1 MNNSVEYALKARPS
15 ERQLAWH
22 ETGYYGLISFGIPTF
37 NRKQYGD
44 GFAPA
49 SMFCPENPDM
59 STDPWA
65 ELAVKAGMKGLV
77 LNVKQYDGFC
87 LWQTSQ
93 TDYSIAGSSW
103 LEGKA
108 DLVRMVSDS
117 CKKNGLKFGI
127 QLSLWDRHDK
137 RYGKAEEYNDF
148 LIGMLTELLTNYGE
162 LFYIRLDPTVGSEER
177 HDQKYDWKRIYSL
190 IRKLQPGAVI
200 AFAGPDVRWSG
211 NERISIRE
219 SEWATLP
226 AYLGI
231 YEDGTE
237 AKCLAKKH
245 LSLIAEDLGSEKA
258 IKGEENFIWYPSDLC
273 FPMRAHWYFDE
284 DDKYS
289 VKTKDKLLKAYFGS
303 AGNNGC
309 MMLGLSPDR
318 QGKFSDTEEQILTAF
333 GYDLKMFFCYNLI
346 GNGAE
351 VSASSEVSAEYGVNN
366 VASEDKGFWKP
377 SEKDKKPTVTIE
389 NPTEEPFDKIVIC
402 ENISN
407 GQAVSEFE
415 IYSEDAKG
423 KMKKIYTGYTVGF
436 RKICPVGASK
446 SKKVVIKFTSF
457 RKSPEISYISI
468 N

>member
-1 MNNSVEYALKARPS
+1 MNKSVEFALKAKPS

-22 ETGYYGLISFGIPTF
+22 KIGYYGLISFGIPTF

-44 GFAPA
+44 GFTPA
-49 SMFCPENPDM
+49 SVFCPEDPEM

-77 LNVKQYDGFC
+77 LNVKQCDGFC
-87 LWQTSQ
+87 LWQTKQ
-93 TDYSIAGSSW
+93 TDYSIAGSAW
-103 LEGKA
+103 LDGNA

-117 CKKNGLKFGI
+117 CKKAGLKFGI

-137 RYGKAEEYNDF
+137 RFGKTEEYNEY
-148 LIGMLTELLTNYGE
+148 LLSMLTELLTDYGE
-162 LFYIRLDPTVGSEER
+162 LFYIRLDSIVGAEER
-177 HDQKYDWKRIYSL
+177 HEQKYNWKNIFSL
-190 IRKLQPGAVI
+190 IRKLQPNAVI
-200 AFAGPDVRWSG
+200 AFAGPDVRWYGS
-211 NERISIRE
+211 EKIRIRE
-219 SEWATLP
+219 SEWASLP

-245 LSLIAEDLGSEKA
+245 LSLIGEDLGSDKA
-258 IKGEENFIWYPSDLC
+258 IKGEENFIWYPTDLC
-273 FPMRAHWYFDE
+273 FPMRANWYFDD

-333 GYDLKMFFCYNLI
+333 GHDLKMFFCYNLI
-346 GNGAE
+346 GNAAT
-351 VSASSEVSAEYGVNN
+351 VSASSDDGNNLIDNVSN
-366 VASEDKGFWKP
+366 DDRHFWKP
-377 SEKDKKPTVTIE
+377 SDKDRKPIITITNNNSE
-389 NPTEEPFDKIVIC
+389 AFDKIVIC

-407 GQAVSEFE
+407 GQAISEFE
-415 IYSEDAKG
+415 ILAEDEKG
-423 KMKKIYTGYTVGF
+423 KMKKIYEGHTVGYK
-436 RKICPVGASK
+436 KICPIGASK
-446 SKKVVIKFTSF
+446 SKKILIKFNDY
-457 RKSPEISYISI
+457 RKTPEITYLSI